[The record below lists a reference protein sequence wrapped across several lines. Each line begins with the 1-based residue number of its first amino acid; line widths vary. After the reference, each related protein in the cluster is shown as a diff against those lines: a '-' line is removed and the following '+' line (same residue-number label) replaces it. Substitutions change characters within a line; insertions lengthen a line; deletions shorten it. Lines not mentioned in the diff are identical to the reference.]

1 LPESAEE
8 YLDEMADDIVVTGE
22 LRGAVI
28 GDIQPELQLTPAD
41 IRAYGVGN
49 LGELLAE
56 LAPQTRSG
64 RGRDGGGP
72 LVLLNGRRI
81 SGFREIRG
89 LPPEAVE
96 RIDILPEEVALKY
109 GYPADQR
116 VVNIVLRPRFRSI
129 TGEAEAKAPTA
140 GGNSEIEGELG
151 VVRLNDR
158 GRVNVE
164 MEYKR
169 TSGLLESERSIVP
182 AGTAALFDT
191 RGNVTG
197 IGGGEI
203 DPALSALA
211 GMGVTIAPVPGTTMP
226 TLADFAEGANQR
238 NTTDLA
244 PFRTLVSPSEEMS
257 INAVLSRTLSEKISG
272 SINVGLDATHRE
284 ALLGLPGATLTL
296 PAAHPFSP
304 FAGDVLLHRYPA
316 GVLPLSRDTAGR
328 SAHVG
333 FTLNGDALPWRWSV
347 TGNYDRAYTRSITHS
362 GVDAAPVQALLDAGD
377 PSFNPFG
384 ELPVLLF
391 GLRGPDIARSTS
403 SVGTIQG
410 TLNGPLAALPAGDI
424 SASLRMGAR
433 TSDFDSSSLRA
444 GVSRA
449 GSVSRDS
456 GNAQLSLDLPIA
468 SRRRAVLDAI
478 GDLSLNG
485 NIEVQQLSDF
495 GTLVTTG
502 YGASWSP
509 LGELRLLASVTDER
523 GAPSAQ
529 QLGDPTEVT
538 PNVRVFDYVR
548 GETADVAAIT
558 GGNPGLGADSR
569 NVFKLGL
576 SAQPFENIE
585 LNFNADYVRSV
596 TRNQIAS
603 FPSPSAEIE
612 ATFPER
618 FVRDS
623 TGRLVTVD
631 TRPVNLARAE
641 REELRWGVN
650 LSVPLRSAAQA
661 QIEQRQAEWQARR
674 EEAERTGMP
683 LPERPRREGAGGR
696 ERGERGGGG
705 RRWGGGG
712 GGRGGLGRLMGPNGA
727 LAGRIQFSLYHTLH
741 LSDRVVIADGLPAL
755 DLLDGG
761 AIGSRGGQ
769 PRHEVELESGYSKDG
784 LGLRLGGRWQSGTDV
799 RSGPLGDETLNF
811 SSLATFNL
819 RAFADLGQ
827 VIGREARWA
836 RGIRLT
842 LSVDNLFD
850 SRLRV
855 TDASGSVPL
864 SYQPDLLD
872 PTGRSVS
879 IGIRK
884 LFF

>member
-1 LPESAEE
+1 
-8 YLDEMADDIVVTGE
+8 M
-22 LRGAVI
+22 
-28 GDIQPELQLTPAD
+28 
-41 IRAYGVGN
+41 
-49 LGELLAE
+49 
-56 LAPQTRSG
+56 
-64 RGRDGGGP
+64 
-72 LVLLNGRRI
+72 
-81 SGFREIRG
+81 
-89 LPPEAVE
+89 
-96 RIDILPEEVALKY
+96 
-109 GYPADQR
+109 
-116 VVNIVLRPRFRSI
+116 
-129 TGEAEAKAPTA
+129 
-140 GGNSEIEGELG
+140 
-151 VVRLNDR
+151 
-158 GRVNVE
+158 
-164 MEYKR
+164 
-169 TSGLLESERSIVP
+169 P

-226 TLADFAEGANQR
+226 TLADFAAGANQR

-257 INAVLSRTLSEKISG
+257 INAVLSRTLSDKISG
-272 SINVGLDATHRE
+272 SINIGLDATHRE
-284 ALLGLPGATLTL
+284 ALLGLPGATLIL
-296 PAAHPFSP
+296 PAANPFSP

-316 GVLPLSRDTAGR
+316 GALPLSRDTAGR
-328 SAHVG
+328 SAHLG

-347 TGNYDRAYTRSITHS
+347 TGNYDRSYTRSITHT
-362 GVDAAPVQALLDAGD
+362 GVDVGPVQALLNAGD
-377 PSFNPFG
+377 PSLNPFG

-410 TLNGPLAALPAGDI
+410 TLNGPLAELPAGEV
-424 SASLRMGAR
+424 SASLRIGAR
-433 TSDFDSSSLRA
+433 TSDFDSSALRA

-456 GNAQLSLDLPIA
+456 GNAQFSLDLPVA
-468 SRRRAVLDAI
+468 SRRRAVLGAI

-485 NIEVQQLSDF
+485 NLEVQQLSDF

-529 QLGDPTEVT
+529 QLGDPTEFT

-548 GETADVAAIT
+548 GETADVTAIT
-558 GGNPGLGADSR
+558 GGNPGLRADSR
-569 NVFKLGL
+569 NVLKLGL

-585 LNFNADYVRSV
+585 LNFNADYIRSV

-603 FPSPSAEIE
+603 FPSASAEIE
-612 ATFPER
+612 AAFPER
-618 FVRDS
+618 FARDS
-623 TGRLVTVD
+623 TGRLVSVD
-631 TRPVNLARAE
+631 TRPVNLASAE

-674 EEAERTGMP
+674 EEAERTGAP
-683 LPERPRREGAGGR
+683 LPERPRREGAGRR
-696 ERGERGGGG
+696 ERGEGAGRPGGG

-712 GGRGGLGRLMGPNGA
+712 GRGGLARLMGPNGA

-755 DLLDGG
+755 DLLDGA

-784 LGLRLGGRWQSGTDV
+784 LGLRLGGRWQSGTEV

-827 VIGREARWA
+827 VFGRDARWA
-836 RGIRLT
+836 RGTRVT
-842 LSVDNLFD
+842 LAVENLFD

-855 TDASGSVPL
+855 TDAMGAVPL
-864 SYQPDLLD
+864 TYQPDLLD
-872 PTGRSVS
+872 PTGRSVR
-879 IGIRK
+879 IEFRK